1 MRKIATIARREYQ
14 ALVRTKAFVISLV
27 VMPIFMCGAIV
38 VQIFLQ
44 DKIDTSEKTIVVLD
58 GTGRLLAPLQAM
70 AQLRNGEGAEEPGK
84 KPHRTVKIEAGPPGP
99 VTDDVRYDLSERI
112 RRDEIFAFLEIDAN
126 ALKPSDDSSL
136 MQLLRKIGVLNPT
149 EKAAKNSPP
158 ERSQSEKPPAD
169 KSEPTDNPPANK
181 QLAAADEAHA
191 KPGDSAGHDVPV
203 HLYMQSITYNEI
215 SYWLTQAVN
224 QAAFALRL
232 EDAGLNPAAVAA
244 AACPVDYQELGPYTR
259 SNGGEIHKGDQGSRG
274 LNFFIPFALIML
286 MFMSIMIVCQPM
298 LTSVIEEKQ
307 QRIAEVLLGSAS
319 PFQLMMGKLIGNAGV
334 ALTIVAVYLV
344 GGYFLAQHYGY
355 TDMLPV
361 RLLGW
366 FIGFEVLACLLFGA
380 VFIGIGAACTEIKEA
395 QSLMMPVMILV
406 VFPLMV
412 WVNVLQEPLSN
423 FAAWVSLFPP
433 ATPMLMMLRLA
444 ASPMVPLWQPV
455 LGIALTLATTLAA
468 VFAAGRVFRIG
479 LLVQGKAPKL
489 AELAGWILRG

>member
-1 MRKIATIARREYQ
+1 MRKIMTIARREYQ

-38 VQIFLQ
+38 VQIFLK
-44 DKIDTSEKTIVVLD
+44 DRIDTGEKTVVVLD
-58 GTGRLLAPLQAM
+58 GTGRLLAPLQAL
-70 AQLRNGEGAEEPGK
+70 AQLRSGEGTDEPGK
-84 KPHRTVKIEAGPPGP
+84 KSHRSLKIEAGPPGP
-99 VTDDVRYDLSERI
+99 VTDDIRLALSERI
-112 RRDEIFAFLEIDAN
+112 RREEIFAFLEISAD
-126 ALKPSDDSSL
+126 ALKPADNSTL
-136 MQLLRKIGVLNPT
+136 MQLLRKIGGLKP
-149 EKAAKNSPP
+149 AANST
-158 ERSQSEKPPAD
+158 STD
-169 KSEPTDNPPANK
+169 KPANGENPV
-181 QLAAADEAHA
+181 AAEDRNSATASPEHPEA
-191 KPGDSAGHDVPV
+191 PV
-203 HLYMQSITYNEI
+203 RLYMQSITYSEI
-215 SYWLTQAVN
+215 GQWLIQSVN

-244 AACPVDYQELGPYTR
+244 AACPIDCQELGPYIR
-259 SNGGEIHKGDQGSRG
+259 SSGGEVRKGDEGSRG
-274 LNFFIPFALIML
+274 LSFFIPFVLIML

-319 PFQLMMGKLIGNAGV
+319 PFQLMMGKLIGNVGV

-355 TDMLPV
+355 TDLLPV
-361 RLLGW
+361 RLIGW
-366 FIGFEVLACLLFGA
+366 FIGFEVLAGLMFGA

-406 VFPLMV
+406 IFPLMV
-412 WVNVLQEPLSN
+412 WINVLQEPLSS
-423 FAAWVSLFPP
+423 FATWVSLFPP

-455 LGIALTLATTLAA
+455 LGMALTLATTLAA
-468 VFAAGRVFRIG
+468 AFAAGRVFRVG

-489 AELAGWILRG
+489 SELAGWIVRG